1 MFLPSLRFFLF
12 FGGGRG
18 VLAFL
23 SNACIHAELL
33 QSCPTLQPY
42 GQQPNRLLCPRDS
55 PGKDTGVGGYFLLRF
70 FLNVDPFPGR
80 HSWVLLGIFL
90 SHPCSCFC
98 GYSCHRPPNQSS
110 QLLYSSNVLSLDFL
124 ITTPN
129 GCVWT
134 MCIST
139 HIITRIAI

>member
-70 FLNVDPFPGR
+70 FLNVDPFPGK

-90 SHPCSCFC
+90 SHTPAPASVATAATVPPISLLSCFILQMF
-98 GYSCHRPPNQSS
+98 YH
-110 QLLYSSNVLSLDFL
+110 
-124 ITTPN
+124 
-129 GCVWT
+129 
-134 MCIST
+134 
-139 HIITRIAI
+139 